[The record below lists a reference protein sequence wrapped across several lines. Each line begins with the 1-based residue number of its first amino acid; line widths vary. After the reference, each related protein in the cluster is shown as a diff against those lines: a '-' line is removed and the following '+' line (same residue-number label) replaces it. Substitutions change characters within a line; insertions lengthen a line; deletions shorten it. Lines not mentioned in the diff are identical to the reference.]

1 MRSWLGASL
10 LLLCVVKRGC
20 LLCSI
25 VVLGLHIHF
34 AFLMSGKLALAV
46 SPWSALGLCKEQ
58 TVGGSCIFVK
68 SRELQVESWGRT
80 SALVSPGVGML

>member
-1 MRSWLGASL
+1 M
-10 LLLCVVKRGC
+10 VKRGC

-34 AFLMSGKLALAV
+34 AFLVSGKFALAV
-46 SPWSALGLCKEQ
+46 SPWSALCLRRGNTL
-58 TVGGSCIFVK
+58 GGSCIFVK

-80 SALVSPGVGML
+80 VALVSPGGGIL